1 MARTLNLDILN
12 KHPKGEGKWTRV
24 KNTKN
29 SKEKSLIDYVNC
41 SKTLSKDIMK
51 VLIDE
56 QETYKTKGTNK

>member
-29 SKEKSLIDYVNC
+29 SKEESIIDYVIC
-41 SKTLSKDIMK
+41 SKTL
-51 VLIDE
+51 
-56 QETYKTKGTNK
+56 

>member
-1 MARTLNLDILN
+1 MVRTLNLDILN

-29 SKEKSLIDYVNC
+29 SKEKSLIDYANC

>member
-29 SKEKSLIDYVNC
+29 SKEESIIDYVIC
-41 SKTLSKDIMK
+41 SKTLSKDTMK
-51 VLIDE
+51 VLIDD
-56 QETYKTKGTNK
+56 QGTYKTKGTNK